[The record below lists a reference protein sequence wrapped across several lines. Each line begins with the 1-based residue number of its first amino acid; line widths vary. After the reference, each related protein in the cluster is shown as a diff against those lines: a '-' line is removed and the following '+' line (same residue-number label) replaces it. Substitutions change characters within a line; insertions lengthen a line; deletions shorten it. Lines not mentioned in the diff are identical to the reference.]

1 MDIASLVGFLLAVI
15 FMVVSVVMGGGSFGA
30 FVDPASIIVTI
41 GGSLATVMICFPIR
55 NFVQSA
61 IVAKAVF
68 LNKPPSITELIEQLV
83 KLAEISRQE
92 GLLALEAKTQEI
104 KDPFLVMGVQM
115 TADGTRPEV
124 LEYILRSEME
134 AVNNRH
140 KDGKA
145 FFDQWGKMGPAF
157 GMIGTLLGLILMLGN
172 LSDPDALG
180 PGMAVAMIT
189 TLYGAVLSNVMCLP
203 FAEKLGYVN
212 KQELQAMEI
221 VVRGILA
228 IQAGDS
234 PRVVAQKLST
244 FIPPKQRAG
253 SNEKKAA

>member
-1 MDIASLVGFLLAVI
+1 MDIASAVGLFLAVI
-15 FMVVSVVMGGGSFGA
+15 FMVTSVVLGGGSFAA
-30 FVDPASIIVTI
+30 FVDPASIIVTF
-41 GGSLATVMICFPIR
+41 GGSLATVMICFPMR

-61 IVAKAVF
+61 VVLKNVF
-68 LNKPPSITELIEQLV
+68 LNKPPSIPELVDQLV
-83 KLAEISRQE
+83 KLAEVSRQE

-104 KDPFLVMGVQM
+104 KDQFLVMGVQM

-124 LEYILRSEME
+124 LEYILRTEME

-145 FFDQWGKMGPAF
+145 FYDQWGKMAPAF

-172 LSDPDALG
+172 LSDPNALG

-189 TLYGAVLSNVMCLP
+189 TLYGAVLANVFLLP
-203 FAEKLGYVN
+203 FAEKLNYVN
-212 KQELQAMEI
+212 KLEMQAMEI
-221 VVRGILA
+221 VIRGVLA

-234 PRVVAQKLST
+234 PRVVEQKLST
-244 FIPPKQRAG
+244 FIPPKLRAAN
-253 SNEKKAA
+253 NEKAA

>member
-1 MDIASLVGFLLAVI
+1 MDIASIVGFLLAVI
-15 FMVVSVVMGGGSFGA
+15 FMASSVVMGGGSFAA
-30 FVDPASIIVTI
+30 FIDPASIIVTI
-41 GGSLATVMICFPIR
+41 GGSLATVMICFPLK
-55 NFVQSA
+55 NFVRSA
-61 IVAKAVF
+61 VVAKAVF
-68 LNKPPSITELIEQLV
+68 VNKPPSIPELVDELV

-124 LEYILRSEME
+124 LEYILRTEME
-134 AVNNRH
+134 AVNERH
-140 KDGKA
+140 KEGKA
-145 FFDQWGKMGPAF
+145 FFDQWGKMGPSF

-189 TLYGAVLSNVMCLP
+189 TLYGAVLSNVLCLP
-203 FAEKLGYVN
+203 FAEKLNYVN

-253 SNEKKAA
+253 RNEKAA

>member
-1 MDIASLVGFLLAVI
+1 MDIASAVGLLLAVI
-15 FMVVSVVMGGGSFGA
+15 FMVVSVVMGGGSFQA
-30 FVDPASIIVTI
+30 FVDPASIIVTF
-41 GGSLATVMICFPIR
+41 GGSLATVMICFPMR
-55 NFVQSA
+55 NFVQSVV
-61 IVAKAVF
+61 VAKAVF
-68 LNKPPSITELIEQLV
+68 LNKPASVPELVEQLV
-83 KLAEISRQE
+83 KLAEVSRQE
-92 GLLALEAKTQEI
+92 GLLALEAKTQEL

-115 TADGTRPEV
+115 TADGTRPDV
-124 LEYILRSEME
+124 LEYILRTEME
-134 AVNNRH
+134 SVNNRH

-145 FFDQWGKMGPAF
+145 FYDQWGKMAPAF

-189 TLYGAVLSNVMCLP
+189 TLYGAVLSNVICLP
-203 FAEKLGYVN
+203 FAEKLNYVN

-221 VVRGILA
+221 IVRGVLA

-234 PRVVAQKLST
+234 PRIVEQKLST

-253 SNEKKAA
+253 NNEKAA